1 MSFFRT
7 FFGSFYSVATYRA
20 AHNKRGHGLIY
31 SFFLVLLV
39 SVWMVGALALK
50 ANDLLFGN
58 GNKVEAVLLDVA
70 AQIPVMTL
78 HKGTLK
84 TAEPRAYPI
93 HIAWG
98 NGEDEKAVFA
108 MIDTTGSATHKNMT
122 TPLLF
127 TAEEAIFKNE
137 EKNKIEIHSYADFE
151 DEIGAD
157 AAPLIINRALVE
169 GLVKDLMGWMRD
181 HATQI
186 YAVVGLFGWLVLTF
200 VLYLQR
206 IVMLMFLALGG
217 IILAQMLKIK
227 PTFETLMRLAAI
239 SFTPVTVA
247 DVFSITVLGHSLSA
261 IWLMLAGLVLLYV
274 ALSVTRETPLAEAA

>member
-31 SFFLVLLV
+31 SLFLVLLV

-122 TPLLF
+122 APLLF

-217 IILAQMLKIK
+217 IILAQILKIK